1 MRLPVVNFLSVSC
14 KRDSRNVTLLLM
26 HVRNDYEFRDKSSRL
41 NDKKR
46 KKKNRGPDRRF
57 EVFMDIE
64 QRMVAGYFLF

>member
-26 HVRNDYEFRDKSSRL
+26 HARNDYEFRDKSSRL

-46 KKKNRGPDRRF
+46 KKKNRGPDRGF